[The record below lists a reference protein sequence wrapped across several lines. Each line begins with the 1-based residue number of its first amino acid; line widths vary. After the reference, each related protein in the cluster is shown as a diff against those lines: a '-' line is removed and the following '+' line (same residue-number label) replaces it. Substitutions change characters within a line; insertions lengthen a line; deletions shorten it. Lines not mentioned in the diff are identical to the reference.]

1 MWEIVTSGDKKERA
15 IPANIFLDEDVLK
28 NLKKF

>member
-15 IPANIFLDEDVLK
+15 IPTNIFLDEDVLK
-28 NLKKF
+28 KF

>member
-15 IPANIFLDEDVLK
+15 IPANIFLDEDVFK
-28 NLKKF
+28 RF

>member
-1 MWEIVTSGDKKERA
+1 MWEIVTSGGKKERA

-28 NLKKF
+28 KF

>member
-1 MWEIVTSGDKKERA
+1 MWEIVTSGDKKERD

-28 NLKKF
+28 KF